1 MRDSFLHELLS
12 FLPCCPANGLRLTLD
27 IQEEEYTPTN
37 DLDGAAEDA
46 GIKWMLHHPS
56 EPPYV
61 KELGHG
67 AGPGHHTFVAV
78 RHAEVIRASTLQKP
92 K

>member
-1 MRDSFLHELLS
+1 MVSNNLFVVL
-12 FLPCCPANGLRLTLD
+12 CIAAANGLKLTLN
-27 IQEEEYTPTN
+27 IEEDEYTPTN

-46 GIKWMLHHPS
+46 GIKWMLHDPS

-61 KELGHG
+61 KELGFG

-78 RHAEVIRASTLQKP
+78 RHETVGLRLCTKLI
-92 K
+92 

>member
-1 MRDSFLHELLS
+1 MFLA
-12 FLPCCPANGLRLTLD
+12 ANGLKITLN
-27 IQEEEYTPTN
+27 IEEDEYTPTN

-46 GIKWMLHHPS
+46 GIKWMLHHPTV
-56 EPPYV
+56 PPYV

-78 RHAEVIRASTLQKP
+78 RHETVSWCMGGFGCGIFTAVTR
-92 K
+92 